1 MMRNTTTR
9 SRRMAAIALVAIFSG
24 ATCTGALAFGGNLGF
39 LKDAPVTRFN
49 DEDRE
54 LFQTN
59 LTEALETDAEGNVR
73 RWDNP
78 KTGSSGEI
86 AILKR
91 FTYENKLC
99 RNIRFTN
106 RTRGHPDATTQTVMC
121 KESDGQ
127 WRVDPQSKP
136 PAAADPQQPANKKS
150 KPQAGSSEQTK

>member
-1 MMRNTTTR
+1 MARTMMHDTTTR
-9 SRRMAAIALVAIFSG
+9 SRLLAAMALLAIFSG
-24 ATCTGALAFGGNLGF
+24 AISTGALAFGGNLGF
-39 LKDAPVTRFN
+39 LKDAPITRFN

-54 LFQTN
+54 MFQAN

-91 FTYENKLC
+91 FTYANKPC
-99 RNIRFTN
+99 RNVRWTN
-106 RTRGHPDATTQTVMC
+106 RTRNYPDATTQTVMC

-127 WRVDPQSKP
+127 WRVDTQSKS
-136 PAAADPQQPANKKS
+136 PAAVDPQKPADK
-150 KPQAGSSEQTK
+150 

>member
-1 MMRNTTTR
+1 MMHDTTTR
-9 SRRMAAIALVAIFSG
+9 SRRLATIALLTVFSG

-39 LKDAPVTRFN
+39 LKDAPITRFN

-54 LFQTN
+54 MFQTN
-59 LTEALETDAEGNVR
+59 LTEALETDAGGHVR

-91 FTYENKLC
+91 FTHADKPC
-99 RNIRFTN
+99 RNVRWTN
-106 RTRGHPDATTQTVMC
+106 RTRNYPDATTQTVMC

-127 WRVDPQSKP
+127 WRVDTKSKP
-136 PAAADPQQPANKKS
+136 PAAVDPQ
-150 KPQAGSSEQTK
+150 KPTGK